1 MPFKFK
7 FSALFVLSLLSF
19 ATLTTQ
25 VQAQDNFLGTQLNKF
40 ANSPISAQIFNFG
53 EENNNASPSPSQNAD
68 DQEPGGIQGMIEGS
82 LLGKLLFNMPF
93 EKASLVDIIALLAVA
108 FMISKFISRA
118 NTQKTQGNPNNREFD
133 AHSSSEHKKQGEQGG
148 PAAPPAGFDPWARLR
163 SKQATP
169 KKGKTIPFPGTEDQ
183 TFAHPHQE
191 DFYVDTQAEDSQGPE
206 GNQGPEDDQREDEFL
221 KGAKMLYAR
230 MHEAWKNQNLEF
242 IQHFSSPQVFNIFE
256 AKSQNPNKHD
266 FIDIVKV
273 DAKVLKEEVRNG
285 ERYIVVEFNALAHKS
300 KQAGPPNEIKE
311 TWAFLEPTQT
321 GTWRLEEIL

>member
-7 FSALFVLSLLSF
+7 FSALFVLTFLSV
-19 ATLTTQ
+19 AMLTTP
-25 VQAQDNFLGTQLNKF
+25 VQAQDNFLDAQVNKL
-40 ANSPISAQIFNFG
+40 ANAPISAQIFNFG

-68 DQEPGGIQGMIEGS
+68 DQEAGGIEGMIKGS

-93 EKASLVDIIALLAVA
+93 EKAALVDIIALLAVA

-118 NTQKTQGNPNNREFD
+118 NTQKTQGNPDNREFD
-133 AHSSSEHKKQGEQGG
+133 AHSSSGSEGHEGHEGKGG

-183 TFAHPHQE
+183 AFTHPHQE
-191 DFYVDTQAEDSQGPE
+191 EFYVNTQSEDSQGPE
-206 GNQGPEDDQREDEFL
+206 DNQGEDEFL

-242 IQHFSSPQVFNIFE
+242 IQHFSSPQVFNIFQ
-256 AKSQNPNKHD
+256 ARSQNPDKHD

-300 KQAGPPNEIKE
+300 KQAGPPSEIKE

-321 GTWRLEEIL
+321 GTWRLEEML